1 MSCDKVVCERVVL
14 WESCACDKVAG
25 ADRGGRRADGAG
37 GRRTEVHNKKQEPH
51 TKMWGI
57 IIITTVFDLVTCSMT
72 IAYHVLCIVS
82 FYLM

>member
-1 MSCDKVVCERVVL
+1 MTKL
-14 WESCACDKVAG
+14 VARTA
-25 ADRGGRRADGAG
+25 ADGGRTEQAG
-37 GRRTEVHNKKQEPH
+37 GLPEVHNKKQEPH